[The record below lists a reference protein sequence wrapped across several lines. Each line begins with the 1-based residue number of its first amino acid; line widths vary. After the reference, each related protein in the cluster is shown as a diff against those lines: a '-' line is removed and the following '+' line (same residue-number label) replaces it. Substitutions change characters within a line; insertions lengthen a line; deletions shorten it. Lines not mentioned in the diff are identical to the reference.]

1 MTIKRFQLFAALLLL
16 AFAVSCGSKAPPS
29 PQVSED
35 VFVLTKAQGNIS
47 SGCIVVEATV
57 EGNRAMLDHFSLQ
70 IEDMTLDCPQ
80 CPFAPQHRVE
90 LGLEDQRVRF
100 KGDRVQI
107 IHCDISGARSYR
119 FRLLGHNRIRSMA
132 PAQTPVL
139 PRPENPRLTQE

>member
-1 MTIKRFQLFAALLLL
+1 MKTKRFQLLAALLLL
-16 AFAVSCGSKAPPS
+16 AIAAACGSKAPPS

-35 VFVLTKAQGNIS
+35 MFQLTNAHGVIA

-57 EGNRAMLDHFSLQ
+57 EGNREMLDYFSLQ

-80 CPFAPQHRVE
+80 CPFAPQHRVDF
-90 LGLEDQRVRF
+90 GLKDQRVRF
-100 KGDRVQI
+100 RDDRVQI
-107 IHCDISGARSYR
+107 SHCDISGARSYR